1 VSQTVVSR
9 AHAPA
14 WYRWLVLL
22 VVALAMFA
30 NYYIFDAMN
39 PVGPLLESQLGF
51 SQSQIGLLDSAYNVA
66 ALLVLLLGGVF
77 IDRAGTKRAMV
88 LFSIVT
94 AIGGVLIALGSRHE
108 LMLAGRFVLGLGAE
122 PLIVAITAVLARWFK
137 AKELSFAMAIDLTIA
152 RLGSVAADNSRN
164 WAAPLFDSWQR
175 PLMLAA
181 AIGGVCVASAVLYVI
196 LERRAEAS
204 YELGRAGGADR
215 LVLADL
221 VRFPRGY
228 WYVVGLCVTFYSAV
242 FPFRRFANIY
252 FVQAHGASESQ
263 AAFLNGMLPLTAMIA
278 TPIFGL
284 LADRIGRRAMLM
296 SLGSLLLL
304 PTFLLM
310 AHSDL
315 PLAIPVAMIGVSF
328 SLIPAVMWPSV
339 AYLVEESRLGT
350 AYALMT
356 LCQQVGWATMSWA
369 IGFLNDRFGAS
380 AAHPAGF
387 LPGMWLFASL
397 GVLGLFFS
405 FLLWRNER
413 RPGAHGLE
421 TITVRSSGA

>member
-1 VSQTVVSR
+1 VSHTVESR
-9 AHAPA
+9 PHAPA
-14 WYRWLVLL
+14 WYRWVVLL

-30 NYYIFDAMN
+30 NYYVFDAMN
-39 PVGPLLESQLGF
+39 PVGPLLEAQLGF

-77 IDRAGTKRAMV
+77 IDRAGTKRAVV

-108 LMLAGRFVLGLGAE
+108 LMMIGRFVLGLGAE

-164 WAAPLFDSWQR
+164 WAAPLFDFWQR
-175 PLMLAA
+175 PLVLAA

-196 LERRAEAS
+196 LERRAEVT
-204 YELGRAGGADR
+204 YQLDRAGGADR

-278 TPIFGL
+278 TPLFGL
-284 LADRIGRRAMLM
+284 LADRIGQRAMLM
-296 SLGSLLLL
+296 SLGSLMLL

-310 AHSDL
+310 VYTPL
-315 PLAIPVAMIGVSF
+315 PLAVPVAMIGVAF

-380 AAHPAGF
+380 AANAGGF
-387 LPGMWLFASL
+387 TPGMWLFASL
-397 GVLGLFFS
+397 GVLGLLFS

-421 TITVRSSGA
+421 TITVASPGA